1 MSKEIIN
8 DLNSGTV
15 HITEDVIISIASV
28 ETNNIDGIYEI
39 PVNMVER
46 LSGRAA
52 RAVGKDIE
60 VNIDEENVF
69 LTIKTA
75 VEYGKDIIEISKFV
89 QEKVRDKIE
98 LMTGLN
104 VMEVNVIINNIVI
117 PKEPKEIN

>member
-1 MSKEIIN
+1 MTKEIIN
-8 DLNSGTV
+8 ELNSGSV

-46 LSGRAA
+46 ISNRYTS
-52 RAVGKDIE
+52 KDID
-60 VNIDEENVF
+60 VNIDDNNVY

-75 VEYGKDIIEISKFV
+75 VEYGKDIVSIANLV

-104 VMEVNVIINNIVI
+104 VMEVNVIITNVVI
-117 PKEPKEIN
+117 PKEPKESNAR